1 MKKVLSAFFAVFLS
15 TTGGYCENVS
25 PINTGANLSDVMN
38 APVSIQAV
46 YKEFIAPTSGSL
58 FYPCYE
64 MDTKIKNTIAS
75 LIAELTTQSKDIT
88 LGMIFTTCTNG
99 YAEINNNTNYLKQCT
114 ECVIDIAKS
123 HNDII
128 ETKIREEQRQL
139 RKEQEQ
145 EKEIEIERMKNTTVF
160 TSEEEY
166 NKVLKAK
173 GLCTPKNSR
182 WKLEFNRRVH
192 TKHGCEKTC
201 KDYAIANACLLDVIT
216 FDETCECCPESL
228 SISTS
233 AGFTPYYVRPTWED
247 YKKLYNIK

>member
-1 MKKVLSAFFAVFLS
+1 MKKVLSTFFAVFLS
-15 TTGGYCENVS
+15 MTGGYCENVS

-88 LGMIFTTCTNG
+88 LGMIFTICTNG

-128 ETKIREEQRQL
+128 ETKIREEQRRL
-139 RKEQEQ
+139 RKEQE
-145 EKEIEIERMKNTTVF
+145 KEIERMKNTTVF

-166 NKVLKAK
+166 NETLKAK
-173 GLCTPKNSR
+173 GICTVKNSR
-182 WKLEFNRRVH
+182 WDLELNRRVR
-192 TKHGCEKTC
+192 TRHGCEKTC
-201 KDYAIANACLLDVIT
+201 KDYAIANACLIDGIV
-216 FDETCECCPESL
+216 FDGSCECCTQMGEI
-228 SISTS
+228 SISKRQY
-233 AGFTPYYVRPTWED
+233 FTPYYVRPTWED